1 MTVRQ
6 PAAQHGATARIDEE
20 VAPLS
25 GARRMYLH
33 VSRAL
38 FDLPPDRR
46 PAALAALAA
55 SGGDRY
61 RLPGAVTIG
70 DSDQLPG
77 AVAIG
82 AEDRLP
88 GGADDVRDG
97 RRPHDC

>member
-20 VAPLS
+20 VSPLS

-46 PAALAALAA
+46 PAALAAFAA
-55 SGGDRY
+55 CGGDSD
-61 RLPGAVTIG
+61 RLPGAVT
-70 DSDQLPG
+70 
-77 AVAIG
+77 VG

-88 GGADDVRDG
+88 GGADDVRHDL
-97 RRPHDC
+97 RPHDC